1 MFSESF
7 QGLNLNLPPKTSES
21 SVPELIDVNVQ
32 PEVGVD
38 FLQPC
43 SSMSTMEPVKPTGN
57 DQRTNEQ
64 ELHFPINDSLVVA
77 HGVSPS
83 PMPEASSPVSYPIVD
98 YSEAALTVNFSEATP
113 SAAAPNPTPAP
124 APAVYVTPFGEE
136 TSANNAAVEDVLLKE
151 LAEMGFK
158 QVDLNKEILR
168 LNEYNLEQ
176 SVDDLCDVF
185 EWDPIL
191 EELQEMVVFTT
202 EFMMSCKLCVLWLF
216 VTFNFGFV
224 AN

>member
-1 MFSESF
+1 MFPESF

-83 PMPEASSPVSYPIVD
+83 PVAEDSSPVSYPIVD
-98 YSEAALTVNFSEATP
+98 YSEPVLTVDFSEATP
-113 SAAAPNPTPAP
+113 SAAAPYPTPTPALAPAP
-124 APAVYVTPFGEE
+124 APAVDVTPSAEE
-136 TSANNAAVEDVLLKE
+136 TSADNAAVEDVLLKE

-176 SVDDLCDVF
+176 SVDDLCGVF

-191 EELQEMVVFTT
+191 EELQEMVC
-202 EFMMSCKLCVLWLF
+202 SLLKL
-216 VTFNFGFV
+216 
-224 AN
+224 